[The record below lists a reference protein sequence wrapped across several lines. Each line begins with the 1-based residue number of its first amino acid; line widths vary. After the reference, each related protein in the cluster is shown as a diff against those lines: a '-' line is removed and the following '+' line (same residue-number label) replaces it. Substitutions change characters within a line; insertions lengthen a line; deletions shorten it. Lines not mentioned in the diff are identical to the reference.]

1 MTEQQINQRIARACG
16 WKSKEETGGVP
27 WLWVRTKPDYT
38 CESTMEPLN
47 YCRDLKAM
55 YEAENTCI
63 NTAELKEEYYALI
76 NRNFR
81 ATARQRA
88 EAFLRTLGKWE
99 ATIQSS

>member
-1 MTEQQINQRIARACG
+1 
-16 WKSKEETGGVP
+16 
-27 WLWVRTKPDYT
+27 
-38 CESTMEPLN
+38 
-47 YCRDLKAM
+47 M

-76 NRNFR
+76 NRNLR